1 MKSEAAATIAIIGAG
16 AWGTALAQ
24 VAARAAQHRQSN
36 RGIVLYSHRAEVAEE
51 LSASRQNRRYLDGII
66 LEPTIQISHDLT
78 SLDSASTIVLAVPS
92 DAILATVQKILPHIR
107 AEAILV
113 SAAKGLA
120 AGSGAR
126 MSEVIRQLAPPSH
139 AVAALSGPGF
149 AREVAMGQPTA
160 VTLAAETL
168 ALAESLGAEFASR
181 SFRPYPSDD
190 LIGTEIGGVAKNVI
204 AIACG
209 IAIGMGFGD
218 NVRAALIT
226 RGLAEITRYG
236 LALGG
241 KAETLAGLAGVGD
254 LVLTCS
260 GNQSRNLRFG
270 MALGQGRGLDSAEAE
285 FGTVEGIKT
294 ALTMAVQARSL
305 DITMPICDA
314 VATLLRGEIA
324 VGDAVES
331 LLSRP
336 IPKP

>member
-1 MKSEAAATIAIIGAG
+1 MKQQTGESIAIIGAG

-24 VAARAAQHRQSN
+24 VAARAIMHRQSSDL
-36 RGIVLYSHRAEVAEE
+36 VTLLTHRAEVAEQ
-51 LSASRQNRRYLDGII
+51 LSQSRQNSRYLAGIVFESAI
-66 LEPTIQISHDLT
+66 HITSQFSSLIS
-78 SLDSASTIVLAVPS
+78 AKTIVLAIPS
-92 DAILATVQKILPHIR
+92 DAIRPMVERILPEIHPQ
-107 AEAILV
+107 AILV

-120 AGSGAR
+120 TDTADR
-126 MSEVIRQLAPPSH
+126 MSEVIRQAAPNH
-139 AVAALSGPGF
+139 AIAALSGPGF

-168 ALAESLGAEFASR
+168 PLAESLVPYFASR
-181 SFRPYPSDD
+181 CFRPYPSDD

-209 IAIGMGFGD
+209 IAVGMGFGD

-226 RGLAEITRYG
+226 RGLAEMTRYG

-270 MALGQGRGLDSAEAE
+270 IALGQGQGKAAAEAQ

-294 ALTMAVQARSL
+294 AMTIAVQAERLGIS
-305 DITMPICDA
+305 MPICDA
-314 VATLLRGEIA
+314 VAALLKGKISAPE
-324 VGDAVES
+324 AVES
-331 LLSRP
+331 LLTRP